1 MPGGWQPAGEEEPSE
16 ARKGGFPTLGG
27 RHTVRS
33 ADRIK
38 TLLDGTRPKPAD
50 GTRRQRLIAGAGLAV
65 LVAGLLTAVGL
76 GVLVIFAFAVVLA
89 GGLGIAVALGV
100 LGNRER
106 LLAVGRVLRT
116 ASVRARVRTAES
128 LRRLAPRARLFGVF
142 LIRQSRA
149 GLRHGAS
156 AAVEGRR
163 LGAAAAAAGKR
174 LGAAGARSARE
185 RAPGLAAVGSEVATR
200 AARHVADAGRSAAV
214 ETRRIAE
221 HLHRE
226 VTPGGDREIERRRE
240 ALDLNAAGTKL
251 RRDGYYDEAAELHD
265 GALQILRE
273 LHDRH
278 SLALTLNNL
287 ALALSQTGRVD
298 QAVGLFE
305 ESASILQELGD
316 EEHEGRVMANLGLT
330 HLRHGRREESD
341 NVLQLALTK
350 LPPTSSAYRKV
361 EGQLRRAS

>member
-1 MPGGWQPAGEEEPSE
+1 M
-16 ARKGGFPTLGG
+16 
-27 RHTVRS
+27 RS

-38 TLLDGTRPKPAD
+38 TLLNATDADPVD
-50 GTRRQRLIAGAGLAV
+50 GTRRQRLIAGAGLAL
-65 LVAGLLTAVGL
+65 LVAGLLTALGL

-89 GGLGIAVALGV
+89 GGVGIALALRVLAKRESLVALG
-100 LGNRER
+100 RR
-106 LLAVGRVLRT
+106 LSA
-116 ASVRARVRTAES
+116 AAVRARFRTAEW
-128 LRRLAPRARLFGVF
+128 LRRTAPRARLFGVF
-142 LIRQSRA
+142 LVRQARV
-149 GLRHGAS
+149 GLRHGA
-156 AAVEGRR
+156 AAAGEGRR
-163 LGAAAAAAGKR
+163 LGAAAAVGGKR
-174 LGAAGARSARE
+174 LGAAGVRSARE

-200 AARHVADAGRSAAV
+200 AARQVADAGRSAAV

-221 HLHRE
+221 QLHRE
-226 VTPGGDREIERRRE
+226 VTSRDEPEIERRRE

-265 GALQILRE
+265 SALQILRE
-273 LHDRH
+273 LRDRH

-305 ESASILQELGD
+305 ESASILHELGD

>member
-1 MPGGWQPAGEEEPSE
+1 
-16 ARKGGFPTLGG
+16 
-27 RHTVRS
+27 VRS

-38 TLLDGTRPKPAD
+38 TLLDKTRADPAD

-76 GVLVIFAFAVVLA
+76 GVLVIFALAVVLA
-89 GGLGIAVALGV
+89 GGIGIALALGV

-106 LLAVGRVLRT
+106 LLGLGRVLRT
-116 ASVRARVRTAES
+116 AAVRMRVRTAEW
-128 LRRLAPRARLFGVF
+128 LHRMAPRARLFGVF
-142 LIRQSRA
+142 VVRQARV
-149 GLRHGAS
+149 GLRHGVA
-156 AAVEGRR
+156 AAVESRR
-163 LGAAAAAAGKR
+163 LSAAAAARGKR
-174 LGAAGARSARE
+174 LGGAGVRSARE
-185 RAPGLAAVGSEVATR
+185 RAPGLAALGSDVATR

-226 VTPGGDREIERRRE
+226 VSPADDREIDRRRE
-240 ALDLNAAGTKL
+240 ALELNAAGTKL

-305 ESASILQELGD
+305 ESASILHELGD

>member
-1 MPGGWQPAGEEEPSE
+1 M
-16 ARKGGFPTLGG
+16 
-27 RHTVRS
+27 RS

-38 TLLDGTRPKPAD
+38 TLLNTTGADPVD

-65 LVAGLLTAVGL
+65 LVAGLLTALGL

-89 GGLGIAVALGV
+89 GGVGIALALGV
-100 LGNRER
+100 LANRES
-106 LLAVGRVLRT
+106 LLALGRRLG
-116 ASVRARVRTAES
+116 AAAVRLRVRTAEW
-128 LRRLAPRARLFGVF
+128 LRRTAPRVRLFGVF
-142 LIRQSRA
+142 LVRQSRA
-149 GLRHGAS
+149 GLRHGG
-156 AAVEGRR
+156 AVAGEGRR
-163 LGAAAAAAGKR
+163 LGTAAAAGGKR
-174 LGAAGARSARE
+174 LGAAGVRSARE
-185 RAPGLAAVGSEVATR
+185 RAPGLAAVGSDVATR

-221 HLHRE
+221 HLHGE
-226 VTPGGDREIERRRE
+226 VRAEDDREIERRRE
-240 ALDLNAAGTKL
+240 ALELNAAGTKL
-251 RRDGYYDEAAELHD
+251 RRDGYYDEAADLHD
-265 GALQILRE
+265 GALRILRE

-305 ESASILQELGD
+305 ESASILHELGD